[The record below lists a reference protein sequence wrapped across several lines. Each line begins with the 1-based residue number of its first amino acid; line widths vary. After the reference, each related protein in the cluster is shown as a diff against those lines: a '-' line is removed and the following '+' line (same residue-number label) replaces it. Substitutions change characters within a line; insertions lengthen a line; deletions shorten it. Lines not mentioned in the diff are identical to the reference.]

1 MTTVVSTA
9 KIEGRTMMGNLLMGD
24 ETPLGHM
31 VEEHLKMLV
40 LACIFST
47 RARCE
52 LIQFQ
57 GELLLDILLWEGDVC

>member
-1 MTTVVSTA
+1 MTGVVSTA
-9 KIEGRTMMGNLLMGD
+9 KIGGRTTTGNLLMGD
-24 ETPLGHM
+24 ETLLGHT
-31 VEEHLKMLV
+31 VEEHLEMLA

-57 GELLLDILLWEGDVC
+57 GELLSDILLWEGDVC